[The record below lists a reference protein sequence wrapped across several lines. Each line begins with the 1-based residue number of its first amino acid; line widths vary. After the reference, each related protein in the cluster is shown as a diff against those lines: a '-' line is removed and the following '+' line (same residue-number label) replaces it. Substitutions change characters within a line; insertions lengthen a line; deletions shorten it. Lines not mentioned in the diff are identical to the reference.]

1 VPHKYKDMGCGEA
14 AKKDIG
20 KNVTL
25 SGWIDTRRDHGGLI
39 FMDLRDR
46 SGVVQLVFNPEKD
59 AAVHAAGESLRSEFV
74 VTATGEISPRPPE
87 NVNTKLPTGEI
98 ELIVKEIKILNKAK
112 TPPFE
117 IEEGV
122 NADEAI
128 RLKYRYLDIRRP
140 EVKEALMLRSRVV
153 KTVHKYLDGRGF
165 VEIETPYLTKST
177 PEGARDFLVPSRL
190 SPGHF
195 FALPQSPQL
204 FKQILMVAGLERY
217 YQLARCFRDEDL
229 RADRQPE
236 HTQIDMEMS
245 FVTRDDILD
254 VAEGMIREIFR
265 EAINIE
271 LPEPLPRMTYREAM
285 ENYGTDRPDLR
296 FGLTV
301 KDLTEIFSESDF
313 KIFSGTIASGGRI
326 KGITAPGAAGYSRKE
341 MDEFTELVKVY
352 GAKGLAWAGI
362 GEDGALSGPIT
373 KFITDR
379 EAKEAKEALE
389 AKEGDMILMVA
400 DSEDT
405 ALNAIGNLRLE
416 MGKRLNL
423 INETDFKLTWVVD
436 FPLVQWDEE
445 EDRPKAV
452 HHPFTRPTEDSMK
465 LLDKEPLKANADA
478 YDLVING
485 VEVGGGSLRIHEA
498 ALQRQMFSLLRL
510 SEQEAQD
517 KFGFLL
523 EAFEYGAPPHGGLAF
538 GLDRLVMLLA
548 GRGSIRDVIAFPKTQ
563 TGTCLMTGA
572 PDTVQDE
579 QLRDLDI
586 KLR

>member
-1 VPHKYKDMGCGEA
+1 MPHKYKDVNCGQVT
-14 AKKDIG
+14 KKDIG
-20 KNVTL
+20 KTVTL
-25 SGWIDTRRDHGGLI
+25 SGWINTRRDHGGLI

-46 SGVVQLVFNPEKD
+46 SGVVQLVFNPERDKD
-59 AAVHAAGESLRSEFV
+59 VHATGESLRSEYV
-74 VTATGEISPRPPE
+74 VTARGEISPRPEE
-87 NVNTKLPTGEI
+87 NINPKLPTGEI
-98 ELIVKEIKILNKAK
+98 ELIVDEITILNRSK

-117 IEEGV
+117 IENGINV
-122 NADEAI
+122 DEAI
-128 RLKYRYLDIRRP
+128 RLRYRYLDIRRP
-140 EVKEALMLRSRVV
+140 EVSSALMLRSSVAQ
-153 KTVHKYLDGRGF
+153 TVHKYLDGKDF

-204 FKQILMVAGLERY
+204 FKQILMVAGMERY

-236 HTQIDMEMS
+236 HTQIDLEMS

-265 EAINIE
+265 DAIGVE
-271 LPEPLPRMTYREAM
+271 LPDPLPRMTYREAM
-285 ENYGTDRPDLR
+285 DNYGTDRPDLR
-296 FGLTV
+296 FGLKA
-301 KDLTEIFSESDF
+301 KDLTEVFSKSEF
-313 KIFSGTIASGGRI
+313 KVFSGAIGKGGKI
-326 KGITAPGAAGYSRKE
+326 KGIVAPGAAGYSRKD
-341 MDEFTELVKVY
+341 MDELTEFVKVY
-352 GAKGLAWAGI
+352 GAKGLAWAGV
-362 GEDGALSGPIT
+362 GENGALSGPIA
-373 KFITDR
+373 KFISDG
-379 EAKEAKEALE
+379 EAAAAKAALG
-389 AKEGDMILMVA
+389 AGANDLIMIVA
-400 DSEDT
+400 DSQDI

-416 MGKRLNL
+416 MGKRLDL
-423 INETDFKLTWVVD
+423 INRGEFKLTWVVD
-436 FPLVQWDEE
+436 FPLVQWDDD

-452 HHPFTRPTEDSMK
+452 HHPFTRPTSESMGLLEED
-465 LLDKEPLKANADA
+465 PLSAKADA

-485 VEVGGGSLRIHEA
+485 VEVGGGSLRIHEE
-498 ALQRQMFSLLRL
+498 ALQRKMFGLLKL
-510 SEQEAQD
+510 SEEEVRE

-548 GRGSIRDVIAFPKTQ
+548 GRDSIRDVIAFPKTQ

>member
-1 VPHKYKDMGCGEA
+1 MPHKYKDVNCGQVT
-14 AKKDIG
+14 KKDIG
-20 KNVTL
+20 KTVTL
-25 SGWIDTRRDHGGLI
+25 SGWINTRRDHGGLI

-46 SGVVQLVFNPEKD
+46 SGVVQLVFNPERDKD
-59 AAVHAAGESLRSEFV
+59 VHATGESLRSEYV
-74 VTATGEISPRPPE
+74 VTARGEISPRPEE
-87 NVNTKLPTGEI
+87 NINPKLPTGEI
-98 ELIVKEIKILNKAK
+98 ELIVDEITILNRSK

-117 IEEGV
+117 IENGINV
-122 NADEAI
+122 DEAI
-128 RLKYRYLDIRRP
+128 RLRYRYLDIRRP
-140 EVKEALMLRSRVV
+140 EVSLALMLRSSVAQ
-153 KTVHKYLDGRGF
+153 TVHKYLDGKDF

-204 FKQILMVAGLERY
+204 FKQILMVAGMERY

-236 HTQIDMEMS
+236 HTQIDLEMS

-265 EAINIE
+265 DAIGVE
-271 LPEPLPRMTYREAM
+271 LPDPLPRMTYREAM
-285 ENYGTDRPDLR
+285 DNYGTDRPDLR
-296 FGLTV
+296 FGLKA
-301 KDLTEIFSESDF
+301 KDLTEVFSKSEF
-313 KIFSGTIASGGRI
+313 KVFSGAIGKGGKI
-326 KGITAPGAAGYSRKE
+326 KGIVAPGAAGYSRKD
-341 MDEFTELVKVY
+341 MDELTEFVKVY
-352 GAKGLAWAGI
+352 GAKGLAWAGV
-362 GEDGALSGPIT
+362 GENGALTGPIA
-373 KFITDR
+373 KFISDG
-379 EAKEAKEALE
+379 EAAAAKAALG
-389 AKEGDMILMVA
+389 AGANDLIMIVA
-400 DSEDT
+400 DSQDI

-416 MGKRLNL
+416 MGKRLDL
-423 INETDFKLTWVVD
+423 INRGEFKLTWVVD
-436 FPLVQWDEE
+436 FPLVQWDDD

-452 HHPFTRPTEDSMK
+452 HHPFTRPTSESMGLLEED
-465 LLDKEPLKANADA
+465 PLSAKADA

-485 VEVGGGSLRIHEA
+485 VEVGGGSLRIHEE
-498 ALQRQMFSLLRL
+498 ALQRKMFGLLKL
-510 SEQEAQD
+510 SEEEVRE

-548 GRGSIRDVIAFPKTQ
+548 GRDSIRDVIAFPKTQ

>member
-1 VPHKYKDMGCGEA
+1 MSHKYKDMGCGEIT
-14 AKKDIG
+14 KKEVG
-20 KNVTL
+20 TRMTL

-46 SGVVQLVFNPEKD
+46 SGVVQLVFNPERD
-59 AAVHAAGESLRSEFV
+59 AAVHAIGESLRGEYV
-74 VTATGEISPRPPE
+74 VTATGEISPRPKE
-87 NVNTKLPTGEI
+87 NVNPKLPTGEI
-98 ELIVKEIKILNKAK
+98 ELIVDELTILSKAK

-117 IEEGV
+117 IIDGINV
-122 NADEAI
+122 DESI

-140 EVKEALMLRSRVV
+140 EVAAALMLRSRVV
-153 KTVHKYLDGRGF
+153 KTIHKYLDDLGF
-165 VEIETPYLTKST
+165 VEVETPYLTKST

-204 FKQILMVAGLERY
+204 FKQILMVAGMERY

-245 FVTRDDILD
+245 FVERDDVMD
-254 VAEGMIREIFR
+254 VAEGMIRRIFR
-265 EAINIE
+265 DVLAVD
-271 LPEPLPRMTYREAM
+271 LPDPLPRMTYREAM
-285 ENYGTDRPDLR
+285 DDYGTDRPDLR

-301 KDLTEIFSESDF
+301 KDLTDVFSKSDF
-313 KIFSGTIASGGRI
+313 KVFSGAIAAGGKI
-326 KGITAPGAAGYSRKE
+326 KGILAPGASGYSRKD
-341 MDEFTELVKVY
+341 MDELTEFVKVY
-352 GAKGLAWAGI
+352 GAKGLAWAGV
-362 GEDGALSGPIT
+362 GEDGALGGPIA
-373 KFITDR
+373 KFITDG
-379 EAKEAKEALE
+379 EAKEAKKALG
-389 AKEGDMILMVA
+389 ANDGDLIMMVA
-400 DSEDT
+400 DNEDI

-416 MGKRLNL
+416 LGKRLNL
-423 INETDFKLTWVVD
+423 INESDFKLTWVLD
-436 FPLVQWDEE
+436 FPLVQWDDE

-452 HHPFTRPTEDSMK
+452 HHPFTMPTKDSMK
-465 LLDKEPLKANADA
+465 LLEDDPLRANADA

-485 VEVGGGSLRIHEA
+485 VEVGGGSLRIHDA
-498 ALQRQMFSLLRL
+498 DLQRQMFSLLKL
-510 SEQEAQD
+510 SEKEAKE

-548 GRGSIRDVIAFPKTQ
+548 GRASIRDVIAFPKTQ

>member
-1 VPHKYKDMGCGEA
+1 MPHKYKDVNCGQVT
-14 AKKDIG
+14 KKDIG
-20 KNVTL
+20 KTVTL
-25 SGWIDTRRDHGGLI
+25 SGWINTRRDHGGLI

-46 SGVVQLVFNPEKD
+46 SGVVQLVFNPERDKD
-59 AAVHAAGESLRSEFV
+59 VHATGESLRSEYV
-74 VTATGEISPRPPE
+74 VTARGEISPRPEE
-87 NVNTKLPTGEI
+87 NINPKLPTGEI
-98 ELIVKEIKILNKAK
+98 ELIVDEITILNRSK

-117 IEEGV
+117 IENGINV
-122 NADEAI
+122 DEAI
-128 RLKYRYLDIRRP
+128 RLRYRYLDIRRP
-140 EVKEALMLRSRVV
+140 EVSLALMLRSSVAQ
-153 KTVHKYLDGRGF
+153 TVHKYLDGKDF

-204 FKQILMVAGLERY
+204 FKQILMVAGMERY

-236 HTQIDMEMS
+236 HTQIDLEMS

-265 EAINIE
+265 DAIGVE
-271 LPEPLPRMTYREAM
+271 LPDPLPRMTYREAM
-285 ENYGTDRPDLR
+285 DNYGTDRPDLR
-296 FGLTV
+296 FGLKA
-301 KDLTEIFSESDF
+301 KDLTEVFSKSEF
-313 KIFSGTIASGGRI
+313 KVFSGAIGKGGKI
-326 KGITAPGAAGYSRKE
+326 KGIVAPGAAGYSRKD
-341 MDEFTELVKVY
+341 MDELTEFVKVY
-352 GAKGLAWAGI
+352 GAKGLAWAGV
-362 GEDGALSGPIT
+362 GENGALSGPIA
-373 KFITDR
+373 KFISDG
-379 EAKEAKEALE
+379 EAAAAKAALG
-389 AKEGDMILMVA
+389 AGANDLIMIVA
-400 DSEDT
+400 DSQDI

-416 MGKRLNL
+416 MGKRLDL
-423 INETDFKLTWVVD
+423 INRGEFKLTWVVD
-436 FPLVQWDEE
+436 FPLVQWDDD

-452 HHPFTRPTEDSMK
+452 HHPFTRPTSESMGLLEED
-465 LLDKEPLKANADA
+465 PLSAKADA

-485 VEVGGGSLRIHEA
+485 VEVGGGSLRIHEE
-498 ALQRQMFSLLRL
+498 ALQRKMFGLLKL
-510 SEQEAQD
+510 SEEEVRE

-548 GRGSIRDVIAFPKTQ
+548 GRDSIRDVIAFPKTQ